1 MDEQL
6 YEQLSFYESH
16 LNDAEC
22 SAKLKEELS
31 KMTKTERAEYVRRR
45 RLDKELAKPRE
56 NKYRGL
62 KSQNGK
68 LVLFEFDN
76 LTRDFDIKTI
86 FLAMENYI
94 FDRYRT
100 MPDLTDNDKVSIN
113 KFLNR
118 VFNHSSSGHVD
129 TIYDVFV
136 KPHINERDDAISGL
150 INLGANTQ
158 INPAYIPKAK
168 VARYDTFA
176 EIPNKITSDIVVC
189 NFLDVVSPNH
199 AREINDTAD
208 NSMGCDSDDECAYE
222 GELAV
227 SSSAELVHKYCDLV
241 APITKEEFN
250 ELLGQERWFV
260 HKKGKLTPMP
270 AYAQL
275 RNAANYHLNKLEEH
289 RSLATIIFN
298 ARPQNELLIHT
309 HGLFDN
315 IELVN
320 DYRVKE
326 SANIHGKVIA
336 VPVGYSNLADEF
348 KCNRES
354 VIMYNPSDPEI
365 EIALNGKHNIR
376 RAEATA
382 MKQRAMSKLDK
393 RANKQTMDMIRDFKR
408 AKERLAT
415 KHEKEVH
422 SKYSGNDEIEAI
434 RTIENAE
441 TALDT
446 KINNAL
452 QFLDK
457 DEVVFNTLK
466 VKKGKLK
473 TGDDIIVKL

>member
-189 NFLDVVSPNH
+189 NFCDQAGSH
-199 AREINDTAD
+199 TAD
-208 NSMGCDSDDECAYE
+208 NLQDSDDECVASNHDE
-222 GELAV
+222 SLPCMDR
-227 SSSAELVHKYCDLV
+227 LIRRYCDLV

-289 RSLATIIFN
+289 RSLATIVFN